1 MTPGLN
7 LFFTHLSHWH
17 WGILAAGLVILE
29 IFLPFFF
36 FLWLGMA
43 AGIVSGV
50 LFFFPEIGW
59 KAQFLLFSGISVV
72 SVAISRQL
80 LIRSPTQTDRPTL
93 NRRGSQYVG
102 RVFTL
107 TDSIENGVG
116 RIRVD
121 DTTWRIV
128 GQDAAAGCKV
138 KVIGFDGAVLSVE
151 VLET

>member
-1 MTPGLN
+1 MEKRARTN
-7 LFFTHLSHWH
+7 
-17 WGILAAGLVILE
+17 
-29 IFLPFFF
+29 
-36 FLWLGMA
+36 
-43 AGIVSGV
+43 AGIVGGL
-50 LFFFPEIGW
+50 LFFFPEMGW
-59 KAQFLLFSGISVV
+59 KVQFLCFSGISVV
-72 SVAISRQL
+72 SVAISRL
-80 LIRSPTQTDRPTL
+80 LLLRSPTPTDRPTL

-107 TDSIENGVG
+107 TDPIENGVG

-128 GQDAAAGCKV
+128 GQDVSAGQKV

>member
-1 MTPGLN
+1 MTPGLD
-7 LFFTHLSHWH
+7 LFLTHLNHWH
-17 WGILAAGLVILE
+17 WGILAVGLVLLEMILP
-29 IFLPFFF
+29 IFF

-43 AGIVSGV
+43 AGIVGGL
-50 LFFFPEIGW
+50 LFFFPEMGW
-59 KAQFLLFSGISVV
+59 KVQFLCFSGISVV
-72 SVAISRQL
+72 SVAISRL
-80 LIRSPTQTDRPTL
+80 LLLRSPTPTDRPTL

-107 TDSIENGVG
+107 TDPIENGVG

-128 GQDAAAGCKV
+128 GQDVSAGQKV
-138 KVIGFDGAVLSVE
+138 KVIGFEGAVLSVE

>member
-1 MTPGLN
+1 MTPGLD
-7 LFFTHLSHWH
+7 LFLTHLNHWH
-17 WGILAAGLVILE
+17 WGILAVGLVLLEMILP
-29 IFLPFFF
+29 LFF

-43 AGIVSGV
+43 AGIVGGL
-50 LFFFPEIGW
+50 LFFFPEMGW
-59 KAQFLLFSGISVV
+59 KVQFLCFSGISVV
-72 SVAISRQL
+72 SVAISRL
-80 LIRSPTQTDRPTL
+80 LLLRSPTPTDRPTL

-107 TDSIENGVG
+107 TDPIENGVG

-128 GQDAAAGCKV
+128 GQDVSAGQKV
-138 KVIGFDGAVLSVE
+138 KVIGFEGAVLSVE

>member
-1 MTPGLN
+1 MTPGLD
-7 LFFTHLSHWH
+7 LFLTHLNHWH
-17 WGILAAGLVILE
+17 WGILAVGLVLLEMILP
-29 IFLPFFF
+29 LFF

-43 AGIVSGV
+43 AGIVGGL
-50 LFFFPEIGW
+50 LFFFPEMGW
-59 KAQFLLFSGISVV
+59 KVQFLCFSGISVV
-72 SVAISRQL
+72 SVAISRL
-80 LIRSPTQTDRPTL
+80 LLLRSPTPTDRPTL

-107 TDSIENGVG
+107 TDPIENGVG

-128 GQDAAAGCKV
+128 GQDVSAGQKV